1 MLPTH
6 FLPSFPEKN
15 KKKHGFPCT
24 IWVWC
29 GSIRLDISHQF
40 APFILQLLAF
50 LLAHL
55 QVAGEIHT
63 AQLGLLAPGKTG
75 QMAIETEF
83 RRRILTPKE
92 PGKTVMRCDHQQK
105 IEQNILA
112 FESPLYFAGWSE
124 KKFTYKA
131 IGKQNFKKGLA
142 PISVVSNSDPRCPI
156 QLILVSM
163 MGIKLGQGIP

>member
-15 KKKHGFPCT
+15 NRKKHGFLCT
-24 IWVWC
+24 SWVWC
-29 GSIRLDISHQF
+29 GSIRLDISHQL

-55 QVAGEIHT
+55 QVAAEIHI

-75 QMAIETEF
+75 N
-83 RRRILTPKE
+83 
-92 PGKTVMRCDHQQK
+92 TVMMCDQQK
-105 IEQNILA
+105 IKQNILA

-131 IGKQNFKKGLA
+131 IGKPNFA
-142 PISVVSNSDPRCPI
+142 VVSNSDPRCPI
-156 QLILVSM
+156 PLILVSM
-163 MGIKLGQGIP
+163 MGINLGQGIP